1 MMVSGERDVAERLLT
16 VIVPYRN
23 RREYLRRS
31 LESIVAQGKR
41 TAFDLIL
48 VDNASYDGG
57 VEVCREVVQVC
68 GADCG
73 VHIVMAEEMRPGA
86 SFARNCGLA
95 LCRTKYVYF
104 FDSDDDMSEG
114 FIEDVVKDISA
125 HDDADVMV
133 LRTCEVVDG
142 VRRER
147 RRVAG
152 FAPEGQML
160 SAMLSTQAM
169 IFSTEWLRN
178 IGGWDERLRTWSDW
192 ELGVRTLLNRPLIR
206 RISGGPFHSVYVH
219 ADSIT
224 GTGYSSR
231 TEWIMKALDAVRED
245 IERTDVSERRR
256 DRLKAV
262 LALRCA
268 IASGVMKREGA
279 GADSYS
285 CMRWGMKELLPGYM
299 AKGLM
304 LLLRLYAANGG
315 RGAWRLALMA
325 SDWLL

>member
-23 RREYLRRS
+23 RREYLKRS

-48 VDNASYDGG
+48 VDNGSDDGG
-57 VEVCREVVQVC
+57 VEVCREVAQGC

-114 FIEDVVKDISA
+114 FIDDVVKDISA

-147 RRVAG
+147 HSVAG

-169 IFSTEWLRN
+169 VFRTEWLRN

-206 RISGGPFHSVYVH
+206 RIVGGPFHSVYVH

-245 IERTDVSERRR
+245 IERAEVSERRR
-256 DRLKAV
+256 GRLKAV

-268 IASGVMKREGA
+268 IASGVMKHEGA
-279 GADSYS
+279 GDDSDS
-285 CMRWGMKELLPGYM
+285 CMRWGMKELMPGYM

-304 LLLRLYAANGG
+304 LLLRLYTANGG
-315 RGAWRLALMA
+315 RGAWRLVLTA

>member
-1 MMVSGERDVAERLLT
+1 MVEIGEKRTDRLLT

-23 RREYLRRS
+23 RRGYLRRS
-31 LESIVAQGKR
+31 LESIVAQGNE
-41 TAFDLIL
+41 TDFDLIL
-48 VDNASYDGG
+48 VDNGSDDGG
-57 VEVCREVVQVC
+57 AEVCREMAQGC
-68 GADCG
+68 GADGG
-73 VHIVMAEEMRPGA
+73 VHIVMAEEARPGA

-95 LCRTKYVYF
+95 ICRTKYVYF

-114 FIEDVVKDISA
+114 FIEEVVKDISA
-125 HDDADVMV
+125 GGDADVMV

-169 IFSTEWLRN
+169 VFRTEWLRS

-206 RISGGPFHSVYVH
+206 RIGGGPFHSVYVH

-231 TEWIMKALDAVRED
+231 TEWIMKALNAVRED
-245 IERTDVSERRR
+245 IMRAEMSERRHG
-256 DRLKAV
+256 RLKAV

-268 IASGVMKREGA
+268 IASGVMMHEGA
-279 GADSYS
+279 VCDSAS
-285 CMRWGMKELLPGYM
+285 CMKWGMHELVPGYVT
-299 AKGLM
+299 KVLM
-304 LLLRLYAANGG
+304 FLLRWYTAHGG

>member
-1 MMVSGERDVAERLLT
+1 MEMAEGEEVERLLT

-23 RREYLRRS
+23 RHDYLRRS
-31 LESIVAQGKR
+31 LRSIVAQRCIGG
-41 TAFDLIL
+41 FDLIL
-48 VDNASYDGG
+48 VDNGSDDGG
-57 VEVCREVVQVC
+57 ADVCREVAQEC
-68 GADCG
+68 GSECA
-73 VHIVMAEEMRPGA
+73 VNIVMAEEKRLG
-86 SFARNCGLA
+86 SSLARNCGLN

-114 FIEDVVKDISA
+114 FVGDVVKDISERG
-125 HDDADVMV
+125 DTDVLV

-147 RRVAG
+147 HSVIG

-169 IFSTEWLRN
+169 VFRTEWLRA

-192 ELGVRTLLNRPLIR
+192 ELGVRTLLNRPFIR
-206 RISGGPFHSVYVH
+206 RMGGGPFHSVYVH

-231 TEWIMKALDAVRED
+231 TEWIMKALEAVHED
-245 IERTDVSERRR
+245 IEHAEISVRRQC
-256 DRLKAV
+256 RLTAV

-268 IASGVMKREGA
+268 IASGMMKREGA
-279 GADSYS
+279 GGDSS
-285 CMRWGMKELLPGYM
+285 LCLRWGMEKLVPGYG
-299 AKGLM
+299 AKALM
-304 LLLRLYAANGG
+304 HVLRWYTAQGG
-315 RGAWRLALMA
+315 RGAWRLALLA
-325 SDWLL
+325 GEWLF